1 MHPTVRR
8 LLETRALDL
17 RLLAGGSSDRLSA
30 PISWIH
36 SSDLADPTPFLD
48 AGQLVLTTGT
58 QFDPATVSSADFDAY
73 VERLIAHGLVG
84 IGFGTEVI
92 RAGTPP
98 ELVAA
103 CARFDMPLFEVPY
116 RVPFIAVI
124 RTAADLIAEA
134 SHARDTWALNAQR
147 AISFAALRPDAT
159 SAILKELSRQLNRW
173 VGLVDSR
180 GHLAR
185 VFDEASAVPALAG
198 DGALAR
204 VVLEA
209 ERLIGRG
216 QRSSSTISDEAGQIT
231 LQTLGRR
238 GALRGVLIIA
248 GDSPLDAADQTV
260 VTSVIALTG
269 LALEQNR
276 ELGRAR
282 GRLRSGLF
290 QTLLEGNV
298 ALVRRIVQQM
308 GGELPPEPVGFV
320 VFEPT
325 AAGREGLFGDLE
337 ARDAEF
343 AGDLFFAASDS
354 RVVVGVAV
362 DAAADL
368 ASELSR
374 VHRLPA
380 GVSDPLPW
388 SETATGVSQA
398 SQALGRVLR
407 ESAAAAEPDASP
419 RDGVASVAVFSEVA
433 ERGLAALLPHADAV
447 EVARALL
454 RPVRDHDAEH
464 DTELLTDVRTWL
476 EHNGQWD
483 PAARS
488 LDIHRHTLK
497 NRVALVER
505 LTGRSLA
512 TVDARTNLWLAL
524 QFGE

>member
-1 MHPTVRR
+1 MQPTVLR

-17 RLLAGGSSDRLSA
+17 RLLAGRGTDRMTA

-36 SSDLADPTPFLD
+36 SSDLDDPTPFLD

-58 QFDPATVSSADFDAY
+58 QFDPADSSAHFDAY
-73 VERLIAHGLVG
+73 VGRLSAHGLVG

-92 RAGTPP
+92 QEGTPP

-103 CARFDMPLFEVPY
+103 CERHGMPLFEVPY
-116 RVPFIAVI
+116 RIPFIAVI

-134 SHARDTWALNAQR
+134 AHARDTWALNAQR

-159 SAILKELSRQLNRW
+159 TAILKELSRQLRRW
-173 VGLVDSR
+173 VALVDAR
-180 GHLAR
+180 GHFAQ
-185 VFDEASAVPALAG
+185 VFDEASAVPGLA
-198 DGALAR
+198 AEPSRAR
-204 VVLEA
+204 VLREA

-216 QRSSSTISDEAGQIT
+216 QRSSSTISDESGQVT

-238 GALRGVLIIA
+238 GALRGVLAIA
-248 GDSPLDAADQTV
+248 GDAPLDAADQTV

-276 ELGRAR
+276 ELSRAR

-298 ALVRRIVQQM
+298 ALVRRIARQM
-308 GGELPPEPVGFV
+308 GGELPPEPVKFLA
-320 VFEPT
+320 FEPV
-325 AAGREGLFGDLE
+325 AGSRDALFSDLE
-337 ARDAEF
+337 TRDAEF
-343 AGDLFFAASDS
+343 SGDLFFAASDG
-354 RVVVGVAV
+354 RVIVGVSA
-362 DAAADL
+362 DSAGDL
-368 ASELSR
+368 AAELCR

-380 GVSDPLPW
+380 GVSEPMNW
-388 SETATGVSQA
+388 NETAAGVGQA
-398 SQALGRVLR
+398 TQALGTALR
-407 ESAAAAEPDASP
+407 QTGRDDEP
-419 RDGVASVAVFSEVA
+419 SVIVFSEVA
-433 ERGLAALLPHADAV
+433 ERGLAALLPQTDAL
-447 EVARALL
+447 EIARALL
-454 RPVRDHDAEH
+454 KPVREHDAENGS
-464 DTELLTDVRTWL
+464 DLITDVRTWL

-524 QFGE
+524 QLE

>member
-1 MHPTVRR
+1 MQPTVRR
-8 LLETRALDL
+8 LLATRALDL
-17 RLLAGGSSDRLSA
+17 RLLAGGDSDRLTA

-36 SSDLADPTPFLD
+36 SSDLDDPTPFLD

-58 QFDPATVSSADFDAY
+58 QFDPATATPADFDAY
-73 VERLIAHGLVG
+73 VTRLSAHGLVG

-92 RAGTPP
+92 QEGTPAELVIACERAG
-98 ELVAA
+98 
-103 CARFDMPLFEVPY
+103 MPLFEVPY

-134 SHARDTWALNAQR
+134 AHARDTWALNAQR

-159 SAILKELSRQLNRW
+159 PAILKELSRQLRRW
-173 VGLVDSR
+173 VALVDAR
-180 GHLAR
+180 GHFAQ
-185 VFDEASAVPALAG
+185 VFDEASAVPGMAAELPRT
-198 DGALAR
+198 R
-204 VVLEA
+204 VLHEA

-216 QRSSSTISDEAGQIT
+216 QRSSSTISDDAGQVT

-238 GALRGVLIIA
+238 GALRGVLVLA
-248 GDSPLDAADQTV
+248 GEAPLDAADQTV

-276 ELGRAR
+276 ALGQAR

-298 ALVRRIVQQM
+298 ALVRRIARQM
-308 GGELPPEPVGFV
+308 GAELPTEPVSFLA
-320 VFEPT
+320 FEP
-325 AAGREGLFGDLE
+325 AAIVRDALFSDLE

-343 AGDLFFAASDS
+343 SGDLFFAASDG
-354 RVVVGVAV
+354 RVVVGVSAE
-362 DAAADL
+362 AAARL
-368 ASELSR
+368 AAELSR
-374 VHRLPA
+374 VHRLAA
-380 GVSDPLPW
+380 GVSDPLHW
-388 SETATGVSQA
+388 NETATGVSQA
-398 SQALGRVLR
+398 SQALGTALR
-407 ESAAAAEPDASP
+407 ESGA
-419 RDGVASVAVFSEVA
+419 DGAASVVVFSEVA
-433 ERGLAALLPHADAV
+433 ERGLAALLPRTDAV

-454 RPVRDHDAEH
+454 KPVREHDAENG
-464 DTELLTDVRTWL
+464 TELLADVRTWL

-524 QFGE
+524 QLE

>member
-1 MHPTVRR
+1 MQPTVLR

-17 RLLAGGSSDRLSA
+17 RLLAGGSSPRMTA

-58 QFDPATVSSADFDAY
+58 QFGPATTTDGAIDAY
-73 VERLIAHGLVG
+73 VERLAAHGLVG

-98 ELVAA
+98 ELIAA
-103 CARFDMPLFEVPY
+103 CERLGMPLFEVPY
-116 RVPFIAVI
+116 RIPFIAVI
-124 RTAADLIAEA
+124 RTAADLLAEA
-134 SHARDTWALNAQR
+134 AHARDTWALNAQR

-159 SAILKELSRQLNRW
+159 PAILKELSRQLHRW

-180 GHLAR
+180 GHLTQ
-185 VFDEASAVPALAG
+185 VFDETSAVPALAV
-198 DGALAR
+198 ASAR
-204 VVLEA
+204 ERILLEA

-216 QRSSSTISDEAGQIT
+216 QRSSSTISDDTGLVT

-238 GALRGVLIIA
+238 GALRGVLVLA
-248 GDSPLDAADQTV
+248 GQATLDPADQTV

-276 ELGRAR
+276 ELRRAR

-298 ALVRRIVQQM
+298 ALVRRIVRQM
-308 GGELPPEPVGFV
+308 GGVLPPEPVSLV
-320 VFEPT
+320 AFEPT
-325 AAGREGLFGDLE
+325 SASRDALFSDLE
-337 ARDAEF
+337 SRDAEF
-343 AGDLFFAASDS
+343 AGDLFFAASDG
-354 RVVVGVAV
+354 RVVIG
-362 DAAADL
+362 AAAEAAAEL
-368 ASELSR
+368 AAELSR

-380 GVSDPLPW
+380 GVSDPLRW
-388 SETATGVSQA
+388 SETATGVAQA
-398 SQALGRVLR
+398 VQALGRALR
-407 ESAAAAEPDASP
+407 EADGVPQRDETGDA
-419 RDGVASVAVFSEVA
+419 VASVVVFSDLA
-433 ERGLAALLPHADAV
+433 ERGLAALLPPDEAR
-447 EVARALL
+447 EVSRSLL
-454 RPVRDHDAEH
+454 KPVRDHDAENG
-464 DTELLTDVRTWL
+464 TELLTDVRTWL

-524 QFGE
+524 QLE